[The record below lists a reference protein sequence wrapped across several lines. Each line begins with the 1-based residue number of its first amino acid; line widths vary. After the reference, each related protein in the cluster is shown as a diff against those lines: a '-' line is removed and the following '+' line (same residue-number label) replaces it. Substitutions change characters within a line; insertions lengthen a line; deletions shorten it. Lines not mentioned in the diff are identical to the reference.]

1 LEKTFAVLNRLVKE
15 GVLEQYAI
23 GGAMGAMFYIEPVST
38 FDLDIFVILPTL
50 SSGLITLSPLYEYLS
65 TLGYASEGEYVNIE
79 GVPVQ
84 FLPAY
89 NDLVETAL
97 TEAEINKY
105 GNESVRVFSVE
116 YLIAISIQ
124 TGRNKD
130 RARVEMLIEEA
141 TVNMEKLSGILE
153 RFSLSEK
160 AKQWL

>member
-1 LEKTFAVLNRLVKE
+1 
-15 GVLEQYAI
+15 
-23 GGAMGAMFYIEPVST
+23 MGAMFYIEPVST

-130 RARVEMLIEEA
+130 RAVI
-141 TVNMEKLSGILE
+141 TSYSIHYTKLYEVL
-153 RFSLSEK
+153 RPSEQPSVRPQ
-160 AKQWL
+160 AHSARRPRRPFR